1 MPALCLSQATLHP
14 DTCQKCVEICPLL
27 CAKDMSV
34 LITGLITVMFAVT
47 QTGNNSVTVKSK
59 MKTKLLCIPSIE
71 ILQNDEKELIIANV
85 TTWIVS

>member
-34 LITGLITVMFAVT
+34 LIAVMFAIT